1 MRLVQS
7 NLLLFAACLSVTVVT
22 SMSSELG
29 EDKTSKHFSLFSVVQ
44 FENAQC
50 TSDTSVA
57 GGATDGTCYT
67 STECSN
73 KGGTKAGKCASGF
86 GTCCVFINNAAAATS
101 TITENRTR
109 LRNKEYPSIATT
121 ATAVELKYTVNK
133 LNSDICQLRLDFTK
147 FIIAGPS
154 NTQESIPATKG
165 THCQDSFAVTTTDNA
180 NWYNTNTA
188 RLCGKLTG
196 EHLYVDLSATA
207 TDAALLTFNTATA
220 PTPAVAK
227 RLWDIKVSQ
236 IECFASYRAPPGC
249 QRYFTSD
256 YGKIIS
262 YNFAKDGTT
271 AQGAAGSQNAGLELA
286 LQRVNTCIRRSKGMC
301 CVEYQ
306 LCAKYDSIALVDA
319 TGTAAG
325 TGEGGTTNEAWTI
338 DMITYPFV
346 IDAIQV
352 NIGMVDSMCFGDYVE
367 IPSSWS
373 ASCGAGT
380 SSARTQINTRY
391 CGVRFG
397 ENGQKS
403 IAAQVASMPVCD
415 CSEPFVVRH
424 SSDDANDKAGK
435 VGLGA
440 AGTVA
445 GTANPPRGFCLDF
458 KQIPCWQ

>member
-1 MRLVQS
+1 M
-7 NLLLFAACLSVTVVT
+7 
-22 SMSSELG
+22 
-29 EDKTSKHFSLFSVVQ
+29 
-44 FENAQC
+44 
-50 TSDTSVA
+50 
-57 GGATDGTCYT
+57 
-67 STECSN
+67 
-73 KGGTKAGKCASGF
+73 
-86 GTCCVFINNAAAATS
+86 
-101 TITENRTR
+101 
-109 LRNKEYPSIATT
+109 
-121 ATAVELKYTVNK
+121 
-133 LNSDICQLRLDFTK
+133 
-147 FIIAGPS
+147 
-154 NTQESIPATKG
+154 
-165 THCQDSFAVTTTDNA
+165 
-180 NWYNTNTA
+180 
-188 RLCGKLTG
+188 
-196 EHLYVDLSATA
+196 
-207 TDAALLTFNTATA
+207 
-220 PTPAVAK
+220 
-227 RLWDIKVSQ
+227 
-236 IECFASYRAPPGC
+236 
-249 QRYFTSD
+249 
-256 YGKIIS
+256 
-262 YNFAKDGTT
+262 
-271 AQGAAGSQNAGLELA
+271 
-286 LQRVNTCIRRSKGMC
+286 CIRRSKGMC

-346 IDAIQV
+346 ITAIQS
-352 NIGMVDSMCFGDYVE
+352 NIGMVDSMCIGDYVE

-445 GTANPPRGFCLDF
+445 GTSNPPRGFCLDF